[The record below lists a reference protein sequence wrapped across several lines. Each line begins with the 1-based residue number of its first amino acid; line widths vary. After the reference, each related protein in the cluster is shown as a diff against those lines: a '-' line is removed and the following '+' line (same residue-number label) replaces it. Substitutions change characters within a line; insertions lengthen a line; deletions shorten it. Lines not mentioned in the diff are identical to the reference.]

1 MNTFTYTDRPSEGI
15 VNIPITLLRHHPD
28 NPRKDLGDLSELAA
42 SIKAKG
48 VMQNLTVVPFR
59 DEGGTGCYYVVIGNR
74 RMEASKQAGLETLPC
89 VISDMTVAEQ
99 VQTMLLENMQRVNL
113 TVYEQ
118 AAGFQ
123 MMMDFGDSV
132 KQISEKTGFSE
143 NTVRHRLKMAELDM
157 PTLKKVSDRQLSLG
171 DFDKL
176 AEIEDLEE
184 RNKVLEHIGTAN
196 FLWNLTKAKE
206 RQTER
211 ERCEKWRA
219 ALTAAGFTELTR
231 DEGWNGPYSSLNGEW
246 GSQLRL
252 DTKNVD
258 DFKPETYE
266 ANERFFFFDYTRW
279 LYFRQPKVEEPEDAI
294 DEEEERLEQERVE
307 RKAKLND
314 ACKLA
319 LAMRTDYVKNM
330 AESEA
335 KRHFSKAIAVITTCN
350 HYQNH
355 YRDAENLFDKTDDA
369 LKQAVADAPYRTILW
384 MAFVSKNGDYLY
396 TSHDYDGHF
405 TRNDYMTAIYDFL
418 VSIGYEPSDEE
429 SALVDGTSD
438 LYLRE
443 ESNG

>member
-1 MNTFTYTDRPSEGI
+1 MEQKKM
-15 VNIPITLLRHHPD
+15 RHSVCMLNWSQLHPHPD
-28 NPRKDLGDLSELAA
+28 NPRKDLGDLSELRD
-42 SIKAKG
+42 SIKAHG
-48 VMQNLTVVPFR
+48 IMQNLTVIPIDDYENFR
-59 DEGGTGCYYVVIGNR
+59 ILIGHRRHAAAEGILD
-74 RMEASKQAGLETLPC
+74 KLPC
-89 VISDMTVAEQ
+89 VIVEGLSDREQ
-99 VQTMLLENMQRVNL
+99 VGIMLCENLQRNDL
-113 TVYEQ
+113 TYYEQ
-118 AAGFQ
+118 GKGFQ

-132 KQISEKTGFSE
+132 EKISEKTGFSE
-143 NTVRHRLKMAELDM
+143 STVRRRLKMAELDAD
-157 PTLKKVSDRQLSLG
+157 TLKKVSDRQLSLG

-231 DEGWNGPYSSLNGEW
+231 DEGWNGSYSPLDGEW

-266 ANERFFFFDYTRW
+266 ADERFFFFDYTSW
-279 LYFRQPKVEEPEDAI
+279 LYFRQPKVEEPEDEI

-330 AESEA
+330 AENEA
-335 KRHFSKAIAVITTCN
+335 RRHFSKAIAVITTCN
-350 HYQNH
+350 NYQN
-355 YRDAENLFDKTDDA
+355 YYNDAEKLFDKTDDA
-369 LKQAVADAPYRTILW
+369 LKQAVADAPYRTVLW

-396 TSHDYDGHF
+396 TSHDYDGCY
-405 TRNDYMTAIYDFL
+405 NGNEYMISLYDFMR
-418 VSIGYEPSDEE
+418 SIGYHPSDEE
-429 SALVDGTSD
+429 SALVDGTSE
-438 LYLRE
+438 LYLKE
-443 ESNG
+443 

>member
-1 MNTFTYTDRPSEGI
+1 MNTFTYTDHPSEGI
-15 VNIPITLLRHHPD
+15 VQIPLSLLRHHPD
-28 NPRKDLGDLSELAA
+28 NPRKDLGDLTELAA

-59 DEGGTGCYYVVIGNR
+59 DGGGTGCYHVVIGNR
-74 RMEASKQAGLETLPC
+74 RMEAAKKAGLEALPC
-89 VISDMTVAEQ
+89 VIAHMTKAEQ
-99 VQTMLLENMQRVNL
+99 VQTMLLENMQRVDL

-132 KQISEKTGFSE
+132 EKISEKTGFSE
-143 NTVRHRLKMAELDM
+143 TTVRRRLKMAELDAD
-157 PTLKKVSDRQLSLG
+157 TLKKVSERQLSLG

-231 DEGWNGPYSSLNGEW
+231 DEGWNGPYSPLNGAW

-266 ANERFFFFDYTRW
+266 ADERFFFFDYTSW
-279 LYFRQPKVEEPEDAI
+279 LYFRQPKVEESEDEI

-350 HYQNH
+350 DYQN
-355 YRDAENLFDKTDDA
+355 YYNDAEKLFDKTDDA
-369 LKQAVADAPYRTILW
+369 LKQAVADAPYRTVLW

-396 TSHDYDGHF
+396 TAHDYDGCY
-405 TRNDYMTAIYDFL
+405 NGNEYMISLYDFMR
-418 VSIGYEPSDEE
+418 SIGYHPSDEE
-429 SALVDGTSD
+429 SALVDGTHE
-438 LYLRE
+438 LYLKE
-443 ESNG
+443 DAQ